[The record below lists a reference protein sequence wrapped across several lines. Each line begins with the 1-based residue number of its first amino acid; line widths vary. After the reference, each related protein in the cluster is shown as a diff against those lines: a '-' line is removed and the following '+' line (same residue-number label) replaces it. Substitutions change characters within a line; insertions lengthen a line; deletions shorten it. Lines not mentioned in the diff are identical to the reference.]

1 MAEITRAEW
10 MERIKQHVMC
20 MAALT
25 MALLGNWGETPN
37 EDKQKALENIKGE
50 MDTILSMI
58 KGRFMFNGKDK

>member
-25 MALLGNWGETPN
+25 MALLGNWGEMPN
-37 EDKQKALENIKGE
+37 EEKQKALEEIKGE
-50 MDTILSMI
+50 MDTILTMI
-58 KGRFMFNGKDK
+58 KSRFLFNGKG